1 MASGLNIAI
10 TSIPLAHR
18 SRLKAEICEHKG
30 IGHPDSICDG
40 VAEAASQALCRA
52 YLKCYGAVQH
62 HNVDKALLVGGEAKP
77 CFGGGQVIKPIR
89 LILCGRATPLP
100 TPTSQDVQA
109 VISSAAQTYL
119 AEHLR
124 VRSDLFQI
132 EIAVRNGSP
141 NLQQVFARGAAVAIA
156 NDTSFGVGFAPLSR
170 LEQTVLEIAELLKS
184 AEFRS
189 TFPAAGDD
197 FKIMGRRV
205 DARMAFTI
213 ALAFIDR
220 HVRSADDYFS
230 IKQQVVEQVLSRI
243 GVKHEVRI
251 NTLDAEG
258 AHSEDELFLTV
269 TGLSAEHGDD
279 GQVGRGNRINGL
291 ITPSRAMSLEA
302 AAGKNPVAHVGKL
315 YNLLAQEIARELAT
329 QLEHAEEVSVQ
340 ILSAIG
346 MPVDQPQLVSVE
358 IVQNDALTP
367 AVKNKVKQIV
377 SKQLDNIHALS
388 LQAIEGKIRVF

>member
-1 MASGLNIAI
+1 MANGLNLAIA
-10 TSIPLAHR
+10 SIPLAHR

-52 YLKCYGAVQH
+52 YLDSYGAVQH
-62 HNVDKALLVGGEAKP
+62 YNVDKALLVGGEAEP
-77 CFGGGQVIKPIR
+77 HFGGGKVIKPVR

-100 TPTSQDVQA
+100 TSTSQDVQA

-119 AEHLR
+119 AKHLR
-124 VRSDLFQI
+124 VSSDLFQI

-141 NLQQVFARGAAVAIA
+141 NLQQVFARGAAVVIA

-170 LEQTVLEIAELLKS
+170 LEQTVLEIAKLLKS

-205 DARMAFTI
+205 DAPMAFTI

-230 IKQQVVEQVLSRI
+230 NQAAGGGTSVEQDWSQ
-243 GVKHEVRI
+243 
-251 NTLDAEG
+251 T
-258 AHSEDELFLTV
+258 
-269 TGLSAEHGDD
+269 
-279 GQVGRGNRINGL
+279 
-291 ITPSRAMSLEA
+291 
-302 AAGKNPVAHVGKL
+302 
-315 YNLLAQEIARELAT
+315 
-329 QLEHAEEVSVQ
+329 
-340 ILSAIG
+340 
-346 MPVDQPQLVSVE
+346 
-358 IVQNDALTP
+358 
-367 AVKNKVKQIV
+367 
-377 SKQLDNIHALS
+377 
-388 LQAIEGKIRVF
+388 